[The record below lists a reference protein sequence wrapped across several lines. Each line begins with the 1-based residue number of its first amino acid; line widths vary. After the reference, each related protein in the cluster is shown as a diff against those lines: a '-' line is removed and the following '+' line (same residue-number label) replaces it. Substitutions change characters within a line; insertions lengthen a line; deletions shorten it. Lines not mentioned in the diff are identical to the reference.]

1 MVDYEWLNFK
11 DRFKVQLKIALVSQN
26 FHRVTR
32 LIEAAVD
39 MVDNMGG
46 DYIASSWSFLD
57 AKFLIQGFEA

>member
-11 DRFKVQLKIALVSQN
+11 DRFKVQLKFALVSQN

-46 DYIASSWSFLD
+46 ITLPQVGVF
-57 AKFLIQGFEA
+57 